1 MQLNNWNLIMAISAV
16 VIILGLATVGYW
28 LLKWL
33 QPSGGLPKVGSRI
46 LFAWIMTGVFVLTIT
61 ISRNYMLLF
70 IAFISFLA
78 LKEYLSITPTRRA
91 DRRVLFFAYLAIPI
105 QFYFIWQGWYI
116 AFIVFIPLYAFLFL
130 ALLMAVMGETQGFLK
145 AYSTLNF
152 GLILTVFNL
161 GHLAFLLVL
170 PPAHNSATG
179 GAGLFLFLVILTQLS
194 DVAQFVFGR
203 LFHHPRLRLR
213 VSLTRSWASLI
224 GGMLSM
230 ALLAWLMA
238 PLLTP
243 LSTTEAIGVGCLIA
257 FSGFAGYITL
267 SAIKSDLHLKDR
279 GSMTPGQGG
288 VLNRVD
294 SLIYTAPLFFH
305 IVFYFHYN

>member
-1 MQLNNWNLIMAISAV
+1 MPLNNWNLIMVTSAV
-16 VIILGLATVGYW
+16 VVILGLATGGYW
-28 LLKWL
+28 LLKWRR
-33 QPSGGLPKVGSRI
+33 PSGGLPKIGSRI
-46 LFAWIMTGVFVLTIT
+46 LFAWIMTGVFVLASA
-61 ISRNYMLLF
+61 ISPNYMLLF

-105 QFYFIWQGWYI
+105 QFYFIWQGWYV
-116 AFIVFIPLYAFLFL
+116 AFIAFIPLYAFLFL

-161 GHLAFLLVL
+161 GHLAFLFVL
-170 PPAHNSATG
+170 PPLENSVS
-179 GAGLFLFLVILTQLS
+179 GAGLFLFLVVLTQLS

-203 LFHHPRLRLR
+203 LFHHPSLRLR

-230 ALLAWLMA
+230 AVLAWLMA

-243 LSTTEAIGVGCLIA
+243 LSTAEAIGVGCLIA
-257 FSGFAGYITL
+257 FSSFAGYIIL
-267 SAIKSDLHLKDR
+267 AAIKSDLHLKDR
-279 GSMTPGQGG
+279 SSMTPGQGG

-305 IVFYFHYN
+305 IVFYFHY